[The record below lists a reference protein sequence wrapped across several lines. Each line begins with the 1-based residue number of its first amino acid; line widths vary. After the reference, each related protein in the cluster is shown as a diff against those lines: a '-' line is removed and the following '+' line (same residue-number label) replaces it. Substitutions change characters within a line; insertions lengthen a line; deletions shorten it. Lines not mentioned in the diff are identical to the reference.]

1 MESRADAGEEGAP
14 AASARRARDVLAAYV
29 PVLFA
34 VARGLCRDPA
44 AADDLVQDTL
54 ERALRSIATLDL
66 EHNPR
71 SWLVAILYNLH
82 IDRCRQRARAQPHI
96 PCDDLPL
103 VAPDPDVPRWSTLTA
118 DDVLRAAQR
127 LPDELRAVYLLFA
140 FERRSYVEIS
150 AALRIPKSTVG
161 TRVLRARAHLKRL
174 LFADL
179 DEEES

>member
-1 MESRADAGEEGAP
+1 VLLTIARA
-14 AASARRARDVLAAYV
+14 
-29 PVLFA
+29 
-34 VARGLCRDPA
+34 LCRDPA

-54 ERALRSIATLDL
+54 ERALRSIENLDL
-66 EHNPR
+66 AHNPR
-71 SWLVAILYNLH
+71 SWLTAILYNLH
-82 IDRCRQRARAQPHI
+82 IDRCRQRARAQAHV

-103 VAPDPDVPRWSTLTA
+103 IAPDPDVPRWSRLTV
-118 DDVLRAAQR
+118 DDVLRAAEQ

-140 FERRSYVEIS
+140 FERRSYLEIS

-179 DEEES
+179 GDDES